1 MFSFVVGLGVV
12 QLVAATSAYHDIFS
26 TSPICTATRVADMCL
41 RTQSTLEE
49 ARDGSD
55 SLLFRYESWMQ
66 VGACQ
71 NLNGDNFCAFSNP
84 FFNRGQG
91 ISVITTPESIA
102 KIASRTVF
110 KNAVITENSPI
121 PPESPV
127 PYHVAEFPG
136 KGFGLVATRSLRDG
150 ELVMSRTPAVMANAK
165 TVNGLGKYH
174 LADLLR
180 NGVESLSSEHKSQYL
195 NLSTH
200 DEAATYEEKVYKIFK
215 TNSFRTGAHDGESDF
230 HSTFTEVS
238 RLNHDC
244 RPNCAYYFDHTTFA
258 HKVIAVRDIAP
269 GEELTISYYDPLQPS
284 SERRQRLSRDWG
296 FACSC
301 RSCTAGTQQ
310 IAESDKRIE
319 EVHQLWKELDD
330 YTSNSKATP
339 EKAERLVQLYKQEGI
354 YGRLHEAYYRAAV
367 EWIGV
372 GNAGKA
378 AEHASRCIDRGRT
391 FRGPDRP
398 FIKNMEKLIVD
409 PAGYPGWKFRLK
421 S

>member
-1 MFSFVVGLGVV
+1 MHGV
-12 QLVAATSAYHDIFS
+12 
-26 TSPICTATRVADMCL
+26 TRG
-41 RTQSTLEE
+41 RY
-49 ARDGSD
+49 
-55 SLLFRYESWMQ
+55 LFT
-66 VGACQ
+66 
-71 NLNGDNFCAFSNP
+71 NP
-84 FFNRGQG
+84 SFNRGQG
-91 ISVITTPESIA
+91 ISVITTPESLA

-136 KGFGLVATRSLRDG
+136 KGFGLVAAVSLRDG
-150 ELVMSRTPAVMANAK
+150 ELVMSRTPAVMVNAK
-165 TVNGLGKYH
+165 AVSNLGRDY
-174 LADLLR
+174 LAGLLR
-180 NGVESLSSEHKSQYL
+180 NGVERLSSEHKYQYL

-200 DEAATYEEKVYKIFK
+200 DKAATYEEKVYKIFK

-269 GEELTISYYDPLQPS
+269 GEELTISYY
-284 SERRQRLSRDWG
+284 E
-296 FACSC
+296 
-301 RSCTAGTQQ
+301 SCTAGAQQ

-378 AEHASRCIDRGRT
+378 AEHAGRCIDRGRI

-398 FIKNMEKLIVD
+398 FIKNMEKLIMD
-409 PAGYPGWKFRLK
+409 PEGYPGWKFRLK